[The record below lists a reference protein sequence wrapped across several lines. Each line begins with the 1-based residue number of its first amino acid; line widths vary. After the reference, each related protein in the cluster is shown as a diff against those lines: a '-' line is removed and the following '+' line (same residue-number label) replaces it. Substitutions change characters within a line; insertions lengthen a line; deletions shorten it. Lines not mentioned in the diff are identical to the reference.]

1 MKLVTKY
8 GGMTHWLEDTGGN
21 IQMHVAPV
29 EEANAIIAKAHS
41 VVESHRYIGYNRCVD
56 GRGGITS
63 PPKKRKNGSLP
74 IRRRKVNPNETL
86 LCRLYQPHDAF
97 LHPAS

>member
-8 GGMTHWLEDTGGN
+8 GGMTRWLEDTGGN

-56 GRGGITS
+56 GRYYFTAEE
-63 PPKKRKNGSLP
+63 KKERLP
-74 IRRRKVNPNETL
+74 ADNKKEGE
-86 LCRLYQPHDAF
+86 
-97 LHPAS
+97 SK